1 VQRLFYKMIKTDFC
15 VIGGGIVGLATA
27 YRLYQKHPEK
37 KIVVVEKEKGLAEHQ
52 TGRNSGVLHSGIYYK
67 PGSLKAKNCR
77 QGKLAMEKFC
87 NEHGID
93 YELCGKVIVATS
105 KDEFERLDAIYDR
118 GKANG
123 VNCELISKERLQEIE
138 PYANGVAAVHV
149 PECGIVNYRQVCN
162 KLGELLQQ
170 ESHHQ
175 ILLGETVLKIE
186 QSVGEVVVQ
195 TDNYSIRTEYVVN
208 CGGLHSDRI
217 TKMGGQEPSA
227 KIIPF
232 KGEYYFLS
240 KEAEKFCNH
249 LIYPVPDPKFPFLGV
264 HFTRMIEGGVECG
277 PNAVLAFGREA
288 YEKFDLNP
296 ADLLESILYPGFQ
309 IMAMKHWKM
318 GWDEMW
324 RSFSKA
330 AFVRALQKLVPSIKA
345 EHLTAAPAGIR
356 AQAVARNGSLVDDF
370 LIQRNDQV
378 INVCNAP
385 SPAAT
390 ASLNI
395 AEEIIQNL

>member
-1 VQRLFYKMIKTDFC
+1 MKVDYC

-27 YRLYQKHPEK
+27 FRLSRNFPDQS
-37 KIVVVEKEKGLAEHQ
+37 IVVVEKEEKLAEHQ

-77 QGKLAMEKFC
+77 LGKLAMERFC
-87 NEHGID
+87 AEHGID
-93 YELCGKVIVATS
+93 YELCGKVIVATQE
-105 KDEFERLDAIYDR
+105 DERDRLKGIYQR
-118 GKANG
+118 GQSNG
-123 VNCELISKERLQEIE
+123 VNCELIPKEKLREIE
-138 PYANGVAAVHV
+138 PHAAGIEAIHV
-149 PECGIVNYRQVCN
+149 PECGIVNYRQVCER
-162 KLGELLQQ
+162 LGDLLTQ
-170 ESHHQ
+170 EGRHQ
-175 ILLGETVLKIE
+175 ILLGQKVVGIE
-186 QSVGEVVVQ
+186 KGSNEIVVQ
-195 TDNYSIRTEYVVN
+195 TTNQRIQCQKLIN
-208 CGGLHSDRI
+208 CAGLHSDRI
-217 TKMGGQEPSA
+217 TQLGGQKPDA

-288 YEKFDLNP
+288 YEKFEFSAKDFT
-296 ADLLESILYPGFQ
+296 ESVTYPGFQ
-309 IMAMKHWKM
+309 IMALKHWKM
-318 GWDEMW
+318 GWGEMW
-324 RSFSKA
+324 RSFSKQ
-330 AFVRALQKLVPSIKA
+330 AFVKALQRLVPAIEA
-345 EHLTAAPAGIR
+345 EHLSTAPAGIR
-356 AQAVARNGSLVDDF
+356 AQAVAKTGGLVDDF
-370 LIQRNDQV
+370 LIQKNGSI

-395 AEEIIQNL
+395 AEEIIQNF

>member
-1 VQRLFYKMIKTDFC
+1 MIKADWC

-27 YRLYQKHPEK
+27 FRLSKHFPGQS
-37 KIVVVEKEKGLAEHQ
+37 IVVFEKEEKLAEHQ

-77 QGKLAMEKFC
+77 LGKLAMERFC
-87 NEHGID
+87 AEYGID
-93 YELCGKVIVATS
+93 YELCGKVIVATQE
-105 KDEFERLDAIYDR
+105 DERDRLQGIYQR
-118 GKANG
+118 GQANG
-123 VNCELISKERLQEIE
+123 VNCELIPKERLREIE
-138 PYANGVAAVHV
+138 PHAAGIAAIHV
-149 PECGIVNYRQVCN
+149 PECGIVNYRQVCER
-162 KLGELLQQ
+162 LGDLLAQ
-170 ESHHQ
+170 EGRHQ
-175 ILLGETVLKIE
+175 ILLGEKVVGIE
-186 QSVGEVVVQ
+186 KGAGEIVVQ
-195 TDNYSIRTEYVVN
+195 TNSQSIHCLKLIN
-208 CGGLHSDRI
+208 CAGLHSDRI
-217 TKMGGQEPSA
+217 TQLGGQKPSA

-240 KEAEKFCNH
+240 KEAEKLCNH

-288 YEKFDLNP
+288 YEKFEFSAKDFI
-296 ADLLESILYPGFQ
+296 ESVTYPGFQ

-318 GWDEMW
+318 GWGEMW
-324 RSFSKA
+324 RSFSKQ
-330 AFVRALQKLVPSIKA
+330 AFVKALQRLVPAIEA
-345 EHLTAAPAGIR
+345 EHLSPAPAGIR
-356 AQAVARNGSLVDDF
+356 AQAVAKSGGLVDDF
-370 LIQRNDQV
+370 LIQNNDRI